1 MIVDGWHWPDADRD
15 ARGVIMRDAAPDI
28 AAFIAH
34 VPGRKC
40 IVQAGANVGVYPVA
54 LAGIFEHVY
63 TVEPDVENY
72 QCLNSNLLARD
83 VPNITYQWAAFGEGP
98 GSCKVKV
105 VSPSNCGAHRVEPGG
120 TIPVIT
126 IDDLNVNPDAIW
138 LDVEGYELMALKG
151 AVETI
156 QRCSPVIGCEEKG
169 LGQPY
174 GVRPEDIG
182 EFLAR
187 FGYERVARIGRD
199 NIYRRAS

>member
-54 LAGIFEHVY
+54 LASIFDEVF
-63 TVEPDVENY
+63 TCEPDVENF

-83 VPNITYQWAAFGEGP
+83 VPNIHYEWAAWGAHW
-98 GSCKVKV
+98 GSCEIKV
-105 VSPSNCGAHRVEPGG
+105 VSPTNCGAHRIEPGG
-120 TIPVIT
+120 KIPVTT
-126 IDDLNVNPDAIW
+126 IDDLLVNPDAIW
-138 LDVEGYELMALKG
+138 LDVEGYELFALYG
-151 AVETI
+151 AEETI
-156 QRCSPVIGCEEKG
+156 RRCSPVIGCEEKG

-174 GVRPEDIG
+174 GVGPDDIKNW
-182 EFLAR
+182 LAK

-199 NIYRRAS
+199 NIYRRQE